1 MKRNLK
7 ARALLFSHANNGKTL
22 IDYEHYQFGRKELLL
37 YGFWAVGIVLFFS
50 YFFYRSLWAA
60 IPLIPVGIFFL
71 ERKRKELS
79 KKQQNILKLQFK
91 EMILCVS
98 AGMRAGYSAEN
109 AIRESY
115 KDMVRMFGGKSLIC
129 RELQYMIG
137 GMNNN
142 IPIEKL
148 LYGFGNRSGIGEIR
162 EFGDIFSI
170 SKKNGGNIGQVITET
185 VEIISRKLEVDREI
199 ETLVSAKKLE
209 QNIMNMVP
217 FFILVYVN
225 TTSKGF
231 FQMLYHNLAGNMI
244 MTIGVI
250 VYISS
255 IFLEDKIMNIQV

>member
-1 MKRNLK
+1 MKKNL
-7 ARALLFSHANNGKTL
+7 RVRELLFSHANNGKTL

-37 YGFWAVGIVLFFS
+37 YGLWAIGIVLFFS
-50 YFFYRSLWAA
+50 YFFYRSLLAA
-60 IPLIPVGIFFL
+60 IPLIPVGIFFFK
-71 ERKRKELS
+71 RKEKELS
-79 KKQQNILKLQFK
+79 KKQQNVLKLQFK

-109 AIRESY
+109 AICESY
-115 KDMVRMFGGKSLIC
+115 KDMTRMFGKNSLIC
-129 RELQYMIG
+129 KELQYMVG

-142 IPIEKL
+142 IPIEVL
-148 LYGFGNRSGIGEIR
+148 LYGFGNRSGVGEIK
-162 EFGDIFSI
+162 EFGDIFAI

-199 ETLVSAKKLE
+199 ETLISAKKLE

-231 FQMLYHNLAGNMI
+231 FQTLYHNPAGNVI

-250 VYISS
+250 VYIGA